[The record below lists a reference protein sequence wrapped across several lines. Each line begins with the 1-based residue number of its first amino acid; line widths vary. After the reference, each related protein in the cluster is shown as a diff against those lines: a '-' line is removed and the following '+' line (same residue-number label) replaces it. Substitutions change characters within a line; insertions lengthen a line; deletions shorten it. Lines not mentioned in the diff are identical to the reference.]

1 MEKYY
6 KATYIENIDKDPNK
20 NPDEE
25 LFKIIKNNMKAGNR
39 IMLSEYL
46 LYPSEL
52 RKHFIE
58 MSIGNTVV
66 NWVFDLFT
74 PEQKSKHLD
83 IAIDNVNSINNIS
96 THMLG
101 FLSYEQKTKLYEK
114 NVESGKGISNEVL
127 KTLNP
132 EQINAYIKKRVEIYG
147 DGDIEEEIFNLLD
160 LETKLCVITHCGLS
174 NLERTIK
181 NWYYNYQKGL
191 KREEQIKSLIDES

>member
-1 MEKYY
+1 MEKEKSPYLY
-6 KATYIENIDKDPNK
+6 IDKDPNK

-25 LFKIIKNNMKAGNR
+25 LLKIIKNNMKEGNR

-58 MSIGNTVV
+58 ISIGNTVV

-83 IAIDNVNSINNIS
+83 IAIDKVNPLNNIS
-96 THMLG
+96 THMLE
-101 FLSYEQKTKLYEK
+101 FLSYEQKTKLYQK
-114 NVESGKGISNEVL
+114 NIESGEGISNDIL
-127 KTLNP
+127 KTLNS
-132 EQINAYIKKRVEIYG
+132 EQISNYIRNSVKIYG
-147 DGDIEEEIFNLLD
+147 DDYIEEEIFNLLD
-160 LETKLCVITHCGLS
+160 LETKLYVITHCGLN
-174 NLERTIK
+174 NLEKTIK